1 MTPHLSHCFTLPAA
15 PTLEGMTNALSLHGV
30 TKRFKALTAVD
41 AVSLTIPR
49 GQIVALLGA
58 NGAGKTTLLDIAL
71 GLQVADEGSA
81 ALFDMEP
88 REAIRRSLVGV
99 VHQTGALLEDYT
111 VKQMLTLFAATHPQA
126 LPVAQILEETHLTS
140 HAHQPIVKLSGGE
153 RQRVRLA
160 LALLPDPQLLILDEP
175 TSGMD
180 AMARRAFWDLMR
192 AQSLA
197 GRTIIFATHY
207 LAEAQDFAERTIIMD
222 GGRVVADAATA
233 DIQRLAA
240 YSTLSIAFDLPSLPV
255 DEVEAALHALPGS
268 AEWQVDW
275 GAERLIIQGADLD
288 DAARYLL
295 SVPGAHGLEIVPS
308 SLEDAYAAITNGEA
322 DAAFLLGED
331 APASSRISAPA
342 HSASS
347 SATKGL

>member
-15 PTLEGMTNALSLHGV
+15 PTLEGMTDALAVHGV

-41 AVSLTIPR
+41 NVSLTIPR

-71 GLQVADEGSA
+71 GLQAPNEGSA
-81 ALFDMEP
+81 TLFDMEP

-111 VKQMLTLFAATHPQA
+111 VTQMLTLFAATHPQA
-126 LPVAQILEETHLTS
+126 LPVAQILEETNLVE
-140 HAHQPIVKLSGGE
+140 HAKKPIVKLSGGE
-153 RQRVRLA
+153 KQRVRLA

-192 AQSLA
+192 AQALQ

-207 LAEAQDFAERTIIMD
+207 LAEAQDFAERTIIMA

-240 YSTLSIAFDLPSLPV
+240 YSTLSIAFDQLASSGTAGPI
-255 DEVEAALHALPGS
+255 DEVEAALRALPGG
-268 AEWQVDW
+268 AEWQVGW
-275 GAERLIIQGADLD
+275 EGERLIIQGADLD

-295 SVPGAHGLEIVPS
+295 SVPGTHGLEIVPS
-308 SLEDAYAAITNGEA
+308 SLEDAYAAITNGQAEA
-322 DAAFLLGED
+322 
-331 APASSRISAPA
+331 APTST
-342 HSASS
+342 
-347 SATKGL
+347 ATKGL